1 MEVNCLFVNAE
12 LKNASN
18 CRKIV
23 KMTDEKFGRVDI
35 LANYAGDTRRAT

>member
-1 MEVNCLFVNAE
+1 MGVNCLFVNAE
-12 LKNASN
+12 LKNVSD